1 MSHSKESRVW
11 KFALGGRTGITRR
24 SFTAAVAAAGVQ
36 AIMPAATVNPL
47 LGKRKVGYL
56 LPPTTFG
63 ERDILELGAAA
74 ERAGFTQLLL
84 NATDVTPLARLS
96 MGAPR
101 LTLGLQADCPT
112 IKQDPVQLAE
122 SVAKLVNAAPG
133 RTFVGFGLG
142 HSAPG
147 GGLSSWQQHTE
158 RMIEA
163 VQIMRWLWSGET
175 VNFNGKHWAIRD
187 TRLSAHP
194 QVAVPVYLAAHGSR
208 TARLVGQYGDGWVTD
223 ADGLTNMTLRKS
235 FEEGARTSGRSV
247 CDLEVIVE
255 ETLGSSRGDVVAARA
270 RLSELFNL
278 GATTVLIR
286 SSGDP
291 RREMNWYGD
300 QVLSQLPEVL

>member
-11 KFALGGRTGITRR
+11 KFALGGRTGMTRR
-24 SFTAAVAAAGVQ
+24 SFTAAVAAAGMQ
-36 AIMPAATVNPL
+36 AAIPAVCVNPL

-56 LPPTTFG
+56 LPPTPFG

-84 NATDVTPLARLS
+84 SAADVTPLTRLS

-101 LTLGLQADCPT
+101 LTLGLQADCPCVR
-112 IKQDPVQLAE
+112 QDPIQLAE
-122 SVAKLVNAAPG
+122 SVARLVNSAPG

-142 HSAPG
+142 QSAAEA
-147 GGLSSWQQHTE
+147 GLSSWQQHTE
-158 RMIEA
+158 RMVEA

-187 TRLSAHP
+187 TRLSVAP

-223 ADGLTNMTLRKS
+223 AEGLANVTLRKS
-235 FEEGARTSGRSV
+235 FEEGARTSGRSAS
-247 CDLEVIVE
+247 DLEVIVE
-255 ETLGSSRGDVVAARA
+255 EACIGSATAALDRLG
-270 RLSELFNL
+270 ELFDL
-278 GATTVLIR
+278 GATTVLVR

-291 RREMNWYGD
+291 RREMNWYGE
-300 QVLSQLPEVL
+300 QVLAHLPEVM